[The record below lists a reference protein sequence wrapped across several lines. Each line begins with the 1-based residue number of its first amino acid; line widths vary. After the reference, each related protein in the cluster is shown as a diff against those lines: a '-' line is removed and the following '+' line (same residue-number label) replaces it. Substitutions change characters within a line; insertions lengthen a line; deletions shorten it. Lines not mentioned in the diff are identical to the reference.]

1 VQKFWREMILPIIN
15 LPTDRMHRHS
25 TKAKKPT
32 TAMTMVPVSSAVPL
46 LGSPLLML
54 LLLLPAHTIHVA
66 SCFYIPRPSV
76 VSIIRGVV
84 PTNNNSHRHHG
95 LAIVAPPPSITAT
108 RAPNKHIKTSPS
120 AAAAAADVANSN
132 TSLKSSMTDNV
143 AEETGTIIAG
153 P

>member
-1 VQKFWREMILPIIN
+1 MQKFWREMILPTSTFR
-15 LPTDRMHRHS
+15 PTACTAIQPKPKM
-25 TKAKKPT
+25 PT

-108 RAPNKHIKTSPS
+108 RAPNKHIKSSPS
-120 AAAAAADVANSN
+120 AAADVANSN